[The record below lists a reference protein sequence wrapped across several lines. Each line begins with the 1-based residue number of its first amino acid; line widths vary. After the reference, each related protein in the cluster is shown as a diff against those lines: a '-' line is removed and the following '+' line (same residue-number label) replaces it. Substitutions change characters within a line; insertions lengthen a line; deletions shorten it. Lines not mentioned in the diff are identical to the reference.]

1 MSTTSSTSSTSST
14 PAATVRNGVPVD
26 KLFGTINKVTDD
38 PSLAQ
43 FRFTARNDWLE
54 GTASRSTIHEWA
66 GAGGEHVHVSE
77 FSFDLAASQS
87 REEKQAELDATCEA
101 AREKRLAPMREQLV
115 EECIREKQ
123 RDDRAACEQFH
134 SDFGGQSGRRAPLF
148 YDLPECVE
156 AFDYQQSERSN

>member
-1 MSTTSSTSSTSST
+1 MNRPAKLT
-14 PAATVRNGVPVD
+14 PF
-26 KLFGTINKVTDD
+26 LLLVTAMI
-38 PSLAQ
+38 LQ
-43 FRFTARNDWLE
+43 MLC
-54 GTASRSTIHEWA
+54 
-66 GAGGEHVHVSE
+66 
-77 FSFDLAASQS
+77 FDLAASQS